1 MSVLSKIAEKFGASY
16 LRKQLEG
23 RKEYLALLAGVA
35 IIVAKLLGVPV
46 AADLDVTD
54 TQAVVA
60 LVVAS
65 VVAARRAALDRAA
78 SP

>member
-1 MSVLSKIAEKFGASY
+1 MSLVSTIAEKIGARW

-23 RKEYLALLAGVA
+23 RKEYLALLAGVT
-35 IIVAKLLGVPV
+35 IIAAKLLGVPV
-46 AADLDVTD
+46 ATDLDVTD
-54 TQAVVA
+54 TQAIVA

-78 SP
+78 VT